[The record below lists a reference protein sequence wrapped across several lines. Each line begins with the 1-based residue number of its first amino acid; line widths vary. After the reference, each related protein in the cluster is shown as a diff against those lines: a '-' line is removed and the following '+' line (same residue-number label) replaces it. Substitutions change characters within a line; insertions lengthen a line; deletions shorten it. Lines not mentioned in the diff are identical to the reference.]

1 MSEKKNLRTKFMH
14 RCLEL
19 ALKGYGQTSPNP
31 LVGAIIVRKGRVIA
45 EGYHKKAGAPHAEL
59 NALRKAGKRAR
70 GADLLVNLEPCCHY
84 GRTPP
89 CTDAIIKAGIKRLF
103 YGMKDPN
110 PAVSGT
116 GLKLL
121 KKAGIKVVGPIL
133 EKECQKINEPFI
145 KWMKTGMPH
154 VTAKI
159 ALTLDGRIADFKGDS
174 KWITNELAREYVH
187 SLRAGVDIVMVG
199 AETFRKDRPSLN
211 VRLKG
216 YKGKQPLPVIVG
228 LKGGK
233 KVNLKKLL
241 KELGSAGFQSILV
254 EGGGKLHTELL
265 KKNLIDRFVIF
276 IAPKILGET
285 GIPWI
290 KDLGQLHIRKAY
302 HLNLE
307 SISLFGDN
315 IAIDGVAPFRVR

>member
-1 MSEKKNLRTKFMH
+1 MHEQLIH

-31 LVGAIIVRKGRVIA
+31 LVGALVVKKYRVIA
-45 EGYHKKAGAPHAEL
+45 EGYHKKAGAPHAEI

-70 GADLLVNLEPCCHY
+70 GADLFVNLEPCCHY

-110 PAVSGT
+110 PSVSGT
-116 GLKLL
+116 GLKHL
-121 KKAGIKVVGPIL
+121 KEAGIKVFGPIL

-145 KWMKTGMPH
+145 KWMKTGTPH

-159 ALTLDGRIADFKGDS
+159 ALTLDGRIADHKGNS

-187 SLRAGVDIVMVG
+187 RLRAGVDIVMVG
-199 AETFRKDRPSLN
+199 AGTFRKDRPRLN

-216 YKGKQPLPVIVG
+216 YKGKQPLPIVVG
-228 LKGGK
+228 LNPPSPPFK
-233 KVNLKKLL
+233 KRGEINLRKLL
-241 KELGSAGFQSILV
+241 KELGAAGFQSVLV

-265 KKNLIDRFVIF
+265 RKNLIDRFVIF
-276 IAPKILGET
+276 IAPKIIGDT

-290 KDLGQLHIRKAY
+290 RGMGRLPIQKAY
-302 HLNLE
+302 HLDIE

-315 IAIDGVAPFRVR
+315 IAIEGKLPKKP